1 MGRGRSKIVP
11 LTARKSYL
19 IVSLVN
25 RDKTKGK
32 RKTKGEKMKE
42 RKNSKEVELK
52 LRQYNRTII
61 FILCLWIVH
70 GKRTSKRRNEKERMY
85 EINLVDKKKKKC
97 RDQKVTT
104 VPSRRSNWLRS
115 IELSIIVRKRID
127 RIISSINLIHYKVL
141 FSTTTR

>member
-85 EINLVDKKKKKC
+85 EINLVDKKKRNVEIKK
-97 RDQKVTT
+97 
-104 VPSRRSNWLRS
+104 SRPYLLVDRIGFVRSNSRLKFENES
-115 IELSIIVRKRID
+115 IELLVRSI
-127 RIISSINLIHYKVL
+127 
-141 FSTTTR
+141 